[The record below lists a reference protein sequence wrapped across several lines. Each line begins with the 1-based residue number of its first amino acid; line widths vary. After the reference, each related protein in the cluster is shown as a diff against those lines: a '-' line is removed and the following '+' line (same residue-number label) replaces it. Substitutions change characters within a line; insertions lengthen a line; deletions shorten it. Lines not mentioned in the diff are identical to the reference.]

1 MDMFPTMET
10 VGLHPILIFAGLEPV
25 RNFCFI
31 VVTKK
36 KSKKQKI
43 SIDEILYFSVVPS
56 LKNQVADL
64 IWECVALNF

>member
-36 KSKKQKI
+36 KNQKNKKSALMKSYIFQ
-43 SIDEILYFSVVPS
+43 LYDP
-56 LKNQVADL
+56 
-64 IWECVALNF
+64 